1 MIRRCSLRFSVF
13 IATVT
18 VLVACTDRDR
28 NLPETLF
35 VYLDPEDTGVHFQ
48 NEVVEQ
54 ENRNVGLY
62 DYMYNGGGVAIADLD
77 NDGLPDLIFCGND
90 TPSRIYR
97 NKGNM
102 KFEDVTEK
110 SGVSHKGWTT
120 GITLVDLNDDGRLDL
135 YFSRSGPDFA
145 TQSTAN
151 LLYLNQGNFVFTE
164 RAQQYGIADNGL
176 STQATFFDYDDD
188 GDLDLI
194 VINHAVRNWANL
206 SVDWL
211 KYVDSRPE
219 KERNRYT
226 TTLYRNNDNGS
237 FTDVTAEA
245 GFSGVSFGL
254 GVAISDF
261 DDDGRPDVFI
271 ANDYFIP
278 DRLFLNQ
285 GNGRFKEMAKRKF
298 RHTSFFSMG
307 CDAADFNN
315 DGLIDLVVPDM
326 SPNDHYRSKM
336 LMAGMDTAEF
346 RFLERLG
353 YTPQYMF
360 NALYKNS
367 GNGVMSDIAHLA
379 GVARTDWSW
388 APLLV
393 DLDNDGFKDL
403 IISNGIYRDVTNNDW
418 RTLLFNEM
426 NTGSLTQTRY
436 LELLQQAPRTPIVN
450 AAFRNTGNLVFE
462 PHEQIWGL
470 TTPSFSNGMATGDLD
485 GDGDLDIVVNN
496 LGHKAFI
503 IENTAADRGAGF
515 IRFKLEA
522 PTEQMPLQG
531 ARLTIWIGKKQQV
544 AENRFTR
551 GYQSFSEPV
560 VHFGLGIEPPATI
573 DSLTVLWPNGR
584 ISSYADLE
592 TNRTHNLRYDG
603 AKLRRPAEKNKL
615 KPYWD
620 ISDLAIS
627 PPAFHVENR
636 FDDFRIEQLLPH
648 RTSTLGPALA
658 VGDVNNDG
666 LDDFFLGGA
675 KGEEAQLY
683 IQTANGYFERV
694 EQAALTSAR
703 QGEDLNAL
711 FFDSDGDGDLD
722 LYIARGGG
730 GDVAGQPELLQ
741 DLLLINDGKGGF
753 TRSNNALPAMPV
765 STQAVKAFDF
775 DGDGDLD
782 LFVGGRNEPGKYPLG
797 ARSYLLENRNGVFVD
812 VTAELAPEL
821 LNPRCVTDALWIDEG
836 LQGKANL
843 ILVGEWMAPEVF
855 VLGGLNG
862 RMLHLQP
869 VPELAAL
876 TGWWASVLALPH
888 PDGVLLL
895 LGNVGENNKFHPTP
909 EKPLYIFADDFDG
922 DGVLDIVLSKD
933 DNGRRVPVRG
943 LQCSS
948 SQMPV
953 IRERFS
959 TYDAFASAPLEAILG
974 LENLESTFMLK
985 ATTFSSGTVLVRR
998 EGIGPF
1004 RPLPKEAQI
1013 APIAGAV
1020 VMAPSA
1026 DGRRD
1031 VIIAGNMFTTEVE
1044 TTPYDAGKGL
1054 LMRYG
1059 TAGNDVQFDVVLPS
1073 ESGVFIPGDVRKV
1086 AAIRVSSDQ
1095 IPGIIAASN
1104 GRRVRILM
1112 QGN

>member
-1 MIRRCSLRFSVF
+1 MIRTYFIRVF
-13 IATVT
+13 TALAAAAC
-18 VLVACTDRDR
+18 LVACGDGSG

-35 VYLDPEDTGVHFQ
+35 VYLEPEATGVHFQ
-48 NEVVEQ
+48 NEVNEA
-54 ENRNVGLY
+54 ENRNVGTY

-97 NKGNM
+97 NRGNM
-102 KFEDVTEK
+102 KFEDVTDK
-110 SGVSHKGWTT
+110 SGVKHSGWTT
-120 GITLVDLNDDGRLDL
+120 GITLVDINDDGRLDL

-145 TQSTAN
+145 TQSTTN

-176 STQATFFDYDDD
+176 STQAAFFDYDSD

-194 VINHAVRNWANL
+194 VVNHAVRNWANL

-211 KYVDSRPE
+211 KYVESRPD
-219 KERNRYT
+219 KERNRFSP
-226 TTLYRNNDNGS
+226 TLYRNNDNGS
-237 FTDVTAEA
+237 FTDVTSEA
-245 GFSGVSFGL
+245 GLSGVAFGL
-254 GVAISDF
+254 GLAISDF
-261 DDDGRPDVFI
+261 DDDGRPDIFI

-278 DRLFLNQ
+278 DRLYLNQ
-285 GNGRFKEMAKRKF
+285 GNGRFNEMAKRKF

-315 DGLIDLVVPDM
+315 DGLIDLVEPDM

-388 APLLV
+388 APLLA

-403 IISNGIYRDVTNNDW
+403 IISNGIYRDITNNDW
-418 RTLLFNEM
+418 RTLLLNEM
-426 NTGSLTQTRY
+426 KAGTLTQTRY
-436 LELLQQAPRTPIVN
+436 LELLQQAPRTPVVN

-462 PHEQIWGL
+462 AQADAWGL
-470 TTPSFSNGMATGDLD
+470 TAPSFSNGMATGDLD

-496 LGHKAFI
+496 LGQKAFV
-503 IENTAADRGAGF
+503 IENSASDRGAGF

-531 ARLTIWIGKKQQV
+531 ARLTVWMNNIQQM

-551 GYQSFSEPV
+551 GFQSFSEPV
-560 VHFGLGIEPPATI
+560 VHFGLGVDPPPTI

-584 ISSYADLE
+584 ISTYTALE
-592 TNRTHNLRYDG
+592 TNRVHTIRYDG
-603 AKLRRPAEKNKL
+603 TQLRRPAEKSKL

-620 ISDLAIS
+620 ISDLAIL
-627 PPAFHVENR
+627 PPAVHAENVY
-636 FDDFRIEQLLPH
+636 DDFRVEQLLPH
-648 RTSTLGPALA
+648 RTSTMGPALA
-658 VGDVNNDG
+658 VGDVNGDG

-675 KGEEAQLY
+675 KGLEAQLY
-683 IQTANGYFERV
+683 LQTANGYFERST
-694 EQAALTSAR
+694 QAALTSAR

-711 FFDSDGDGDLD
+711 LFDSDGDGDLD
-722 LYIARGGG
+722 LYVARGGG
-730 GDVAGQPELLQ
+730 GDVVGQPDLLQ
-741 DLLLINDGKGGF
+741 DLLFLNDGKGNF
-753 TRSNNALPAMPV
+753 SRANVLPAMPV
-765 STQAVKAFDF
+765 STQALRAFDF
-775 DGDGDLD
+775 DDDGDLD

-797 ARSYLLENRNGVFVD
+797 TRSFLLENRAGVFVD
-812 VTAELAPEL
+812 ITAERAPEL
-821 LNPRCVTDALWIDEG
+821 LQPRCVTDAIWLENG

-843 ILVGEWMAPEVF
+843 VLVGEWMAPEVF
-855 VLGGLNG
+855 VFGLNG
-862 RMLHLQP
+862 RMLQLQNA
-869 VPELAAL
+869 PELTGL
-876 TGWWASVLALPH
+876 TGWWASVQALPH

-909 EKPLYIFADDFDG
+909 EKPLYIFADDFDD
-922 DGVLDIVLSKD
+922 DGQLDIVLSKD

-948 SQMPV
+948 GQMPV
-953 IRERFS
+953 IRERFAS
-959 TYDAFASAPLEAILG
+959 YDAFASAPLEAILG
-974 LENLESTFMLK
+974 REDLTGTFSLN
-985 ATTFSSGTVLVRR
+985 ATTFSSGTVLVRSD
-998 EGIGPF
+998 GIGPF

-1020 VMAPSA
+1020 VMPQAA
-1026 DGRRD
+1026 DGRYD
-1031 VIIAGNMFTTEVE
+1031 VIIAGNQFTTEVE

-1059 TAGNDVQFDVVLPS
+1059 TAGNDIQFEVVLPAV
-1073 ESGVFIPGDVRKV
+1073 SGVFIPGDVRK
-1086 AAIRVSSDQ
+1086 ATSIRVSSDQ

-1112 QGN
+1112 QGD